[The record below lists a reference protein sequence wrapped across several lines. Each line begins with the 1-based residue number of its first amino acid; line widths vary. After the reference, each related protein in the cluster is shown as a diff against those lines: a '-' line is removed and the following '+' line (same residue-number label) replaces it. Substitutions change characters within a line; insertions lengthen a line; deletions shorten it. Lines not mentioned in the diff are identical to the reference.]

1 MAYSISR
8 RSRGQLLL
16 LFTTVSTFFAANA
29 IAMPSDEFV
38 VSQRTTVTDH
48 GADQQLPLDF
58 TDEGKVL
65 II

>member
-38 VSQRTTVTDH
+38 VSQRTTATDQ
-48 GADQQLPLDF
+48 GADQQLPLNF
-58 TDEGKVL
+58 TDEGEV
-65 II
+65 